1 MRRLAVQSHI
11 MQHMT
16 YRSGRASTRWILLIG
31 GAVVVVLLAIGALY
45 LMGPSVTVTEVVQ
58 GPVVESF
65 YATGTIEPSTEY
77 PIRTGTAGLLIDV
90 KVDKGDRV
98 KKGQVIAIV
107 SDPQLQ
113 LALDKAKASLEQA
126 QRRADEHS
134 SPVLAEFDSKIQAMQ
149 AMLDNANREE
159 KSLEQVAATGASS
172 RTDRDRAADRVK
184 EHWSELESLKAQRAQ
199 SVLQL
204 DNDLEVAKAA
214 VHAAQ
219 TDFDRQTL
227 TSPVDGVVLDRPQPR
242 GTRLALNDHIMQI
255 ADVRPA
261 NLVMRAAVDEENVAQ
276 VRTGQKVIVTLY
288 SFPNHTFEAQVSKLY
303 DKAEP
308 DRRTFEVDVK
318 LADPDPKLAA
328 GMTGELA
335 FVIAAKEQAPI
346 IPSQAVQAGHVYT
359 VHDGRLALADVKTG
373 LRSIERVE
381 ILSGLSPGE
390 LVVISPVAIND
401 VGRRVRLSRMD
412 PKAAAD
418 LNTPPQREVFKGFN

>member
-1 MRRLAVQSHI
+1 
-11 MQHMT
+11 MQYMT
-16 YRSGRASTRWILLIG
+16 QRSAQATARWILLIG
-31 GAVVVVLLAIGALY
+31 GAVVVVLLATGAFY
-45 LMGPSVTVTEVVQ
+45 LIGPSVTVTEVVQ

-90 KVDKGDRV
+90 RVDKGDHV
-98 KKGQVIAIV
+98 KKGQAIAVV

-113 LALDKAKASLEQA
+113 LALDKAKASLDEA
-126 QRRADEHS
+126 TRRADEHI
-134 SPVLAEFDSKIQAMQ
+134 SPVLAEFDAKTQAMQ

-199 SVLQL
+199 MVLQL
-204 DNDLEVAKAA
+204 DNDLEVARAG
-214 VHAAQ
+214 VRAAQ

-276 VRTGQKVIVTLY
+276 VQTGQKVLVTLY
-288 SFPNHTFEAQVSKLY
+288 SFPNQTFEASVSKLY

-318 LADPDPKLAA
+318 LAEPDPKLAA

-373 LRSIERVE
+373 LKSVERVE

-390 LVVISPVAIND
+390 PVVISPIALKD
-401 VGRRVRLSRMD
+401 VGRRVRIARMD